1 MRDLA
6 ILLVHL
12 ISVLARL
19 MGPVGA
25 RAVIAESILVKHQLI
40 ILNRGRERAPNLGPN
55 A

>member
-12 ISVLARL
+12 INIVARL
-19 MGPVGA
+19 MGPGGA

-40 ILNRGRERAPNLGPN
+40 VLNRAGNVHQT
-55 A
+55 